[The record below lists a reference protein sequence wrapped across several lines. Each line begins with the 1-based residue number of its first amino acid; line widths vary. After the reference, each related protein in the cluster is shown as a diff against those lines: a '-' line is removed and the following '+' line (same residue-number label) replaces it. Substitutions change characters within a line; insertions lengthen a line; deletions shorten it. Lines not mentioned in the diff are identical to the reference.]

1 LLAEFGDF
9 IRGRYSLIQVLDL
22 IKDLVHYVSIYLLCL
37 EVRLE
42 GFGDGLVAPLD
53 SIVLELQLKVILTEC
68 TLNRVWSLLV
78 LLTVLKSLTN

>member
-1 LLAEFGDF
+1 MLAEFGDF

-22 IKDLVHYVSIYLLCL
+22 TKDLVHYVSIYLLWL
-37 EVRLE
+37 EVWLE

-53 SIVLELQLKVILTEC
+53 AIILELQLKVILTEC

>member
-1 LLAEFGDF
+1 MLAEFGDF
-9 IRGRYSLIQVLDL
+9 IRGRYSLIQVFDL
-22 IKDLVHYVSIYLLCL
+22 IKDLVHYVSIYLLWL
-37 EVRLE
+37 EVWLE